1 MNLRSALKWSAY
13 LSTVIMF
20 AVVLMGAL
28 VTKTDSGLGCGREWP
43 LCNGKFV
50 PEYTVS
56 TLIEYSHRAVSGLIT
71 ILLLVTA
78 VLVWL
83 VDKRRD
89 AKWFV
94 GGAIF
99 FTMLQAVLGAMAVVW
114 PQSPVILASHFG
126 LSLLAFACTLLLAL
140 LYTRRGQA
148 AIAAEDGDE
157 PAARPPALF
166 RAAVWV
172 LTLYTLGVIYLG
184 AFVRHMKSTGG
195 CMGWPLCNG
204 ELVPELS
211 GATGIVFT
219 HRIAALLLLVGL
231 IALFVLVKQHYPSGH
246 RVYDASLASLIL
258 VVLQIVSGA
267 FVTWTVG
274 VSGWGL
280 LAALIHTVL
289 VCGLFGTLSYLCV
302 TTLRLQP
309 ERLYHNQRSTA

>member
-1 MNLRSALKWSAY
+1 MNWKSALKWSAN
-13 LSTVIMF
+13 LSAVGMF
-20 AVVLMGAL
+20 VVVLMGAL
-28 VTKTDSGLGCGREWP
+28 VTKTDSGLGCGRDWP

-71 ILLLVTA
+71 LLLFVTA

-83 VDKRRD
+83 VAKRRD
-89 AKWFV
+89 AKWYV
-94 GGAIF
+94 GGAVF
-99 FTMLQAVLGAMAVVW
+99 FTLLQAILGAMAVVW
-114 PQSPVILASHFG
+114 PQSPVILATHFG

-140 LYTRRGQA
+140 LFTRWGEA
-148 AIAAEDGDE
+148 AIGAEAGDK
-157 PAARPPALF
+157 PTVRPPSLF

-172 LTLYTLGVIYLG
+172 FTLYTLGVIYLG

-195 CMGWPLCNG
+195 CMDWPLCNG

-219 HRIAALLLLVGL
+219 HRIAAALLLVCL
-231 IALFVLVKQHYPSGH
+231 LVLFAMAKQHYREGH
-246 RVYDASLASLIL
+246 RILEAARAALIL
-258 VVLQIVSGA
+258 VVLQIGSGA

-274 VSGWGL
+274 VPGWGL

-289 VCGLFGTLSYLCV
+289 VSGLFGVLSYLCV
-302 TTLRLQP
+302 ATLRMQP
-309 ERLYHNQRSTA
+309 EGLYHSQRSTA